1 MEDSVLNIKDTYNK
15 AIEVCQYSPY
25 SYSSATN
32 PTVCGIEQIIGRT
45 VADGVREKYIS
56 IQPQDEDEQINPMHK
71 SMCGCRLT
79 ARVIFVMLLLG
90 INEPSGTPFMEKYKS
105 LFSTEHPNIT
115 NIIMDGLNVK
125 QISEIHGGSV
135 QNIYSYLPPQTSNL
149 FIVQILKYID
159 FLQNYYPVHSFIVMI
174 YPDNM
179 CGVVSSWYSGD
190 DSVATP
196 IIYNKIPFEEL
207 QYVLKPNEGLLNND
221 YTDMLFGKG
230 NNLEGN
236 LETIF
241 ISKEAIIGE
250 EGLGGGGGR
259 RKRTKKKRKK
269 RKKGKKTKR
278 TKRTKRGKRSK
289 KKLSRKKGK
298 K

>member
-1 MEDSVLNIKDTYNK
+1 MEESVLNIKDTYNK

-32 PTVCGIEQIIGRT
+32 PTVCGMEQIIGRT

-79 ARVIFVMLLLG
+79 TRVIFVMLLLG
-90 INEPSGTPFMEKYKS
+90 INEPSGNLFMEKYES

-115 NIIMDGLNVK
+115 NRIMDILNIK
-125 QISEIHGGSV
+125 QISEIHGGLWSH
-135 QNIYSYLPPQTSNL
+135 IYSYLPPQTSNL

-190 DSVATP
+190 DSVATS
-196 IIYNKIPFEEL
+196 ITYNKIPFEEL
-207 QYVLKPNEGLLNND
+207 QYVLTPDEGLLNND
-221 YTDMLFGKG
+221 YTDILFGKG

-250 EGLGGGGGR
+250 AGLGGGGGGGGGR

-269 RKKGKKTKR
+269 RTKKKVKRKKK
-278 TKRTKRGKRSK
+278 KSKRSK
-289 KKLSRKKGK
+289 RSKRK
-298 K
+298 

>member
-1 MEDSVLNIKDTYNK
+1 MEESVLNIKDTYNK

-32 PTVCGIEQIIGRT
+32 PTVCGMEQIIGRT

-79 ARVIFVMLLLG
+79 TRVIFVMLLLG
-90 INEPSGTPFMEKYKS
+90 INEPSGTLFMEKYER

-115 NIIMDGLNVK
+115 NRIMGGLNVK

-135 QNIYSYLPPQTSNL
+135 QNIYSYLPQTSNL

-190 DSVATP
+190 DSVATS
-196 IIYNKIPFEEL
+196 ITYNKIPFEEL
-207 QYVLKPNEGLLNND
+207 QYVLTPDEGLLNND
-221 YTDMLFGKG
+221 YTDILFGKG

-250 EGLGGGGGR
+250 AGLGGGGGRGR

-269 RKKGKKTKR
+269 RTKKKVKRKKK
-278 TKRTKRGKRSK
+278 KSKRSK
-289 KKLSRKKGK
+289 RSKRK
-298 K
+298 

>member
-1 MEDSVLNIKDTYNK
+1 MEESVLNIKDTYNK

-32 PTVCGIEQIIGRT
+32 PTLCGIEQIIGRT

-90 INEPSGTPFMEKYKS
+90 INEPSGTLFMEKYES

-115 NIIMDGLNVK
+115 NRIMGILNIK
-125 QISEIHGGSV
+125 QISEIHGGLWSH
-135 QNIYSYLPPQTSNL
+135 IYSYLPPQTSNL

-190 DSVATP
+190 DSVATS
-196 IIYNKIPFEEL
+196 ITYNKIPFEEL
-207 QYVLKPNEGLLNND
+207 QYVLTPDEGLLNND
-221 YTDMLFGKG
+221 YTDILFGKG

-250 EGLGGGGGR
+250 AGLGGGGGR

-269 RKKGKKTKR
+269 RKKGKR
-278 TKRTKRGKRSK
+278 TKRRKRGKRSK